1 MQIFCDNVKMKNSFN
16 NIGVENMEELL
27 SRLGDLYSIGLV
39 VDIVTRIAA
48 LLFIC
53 FSTNYRN
60 GKHKPLYYILALI
73 SPLIGVLVFAVKRKE
88 MNGAGMK
95 KCPACGRLFPPE
107 FAYCHVCNVELAPFD
122 ARKSRMQKN
131 LAIVSVAVLA
141 VAFAASIALSV
152 FSVIAVFDDIFGDF
166 ESYSRIA
173 IEDENGN
180 KVYYDRNADSYDKED
195 EVAFFTK
202 DGKKYVY
209 SEAINRLS
217 CAENGKT
224 MDYYSAYI
232 DMDGYLIEDKSDE
245 IYFNP
250 EYGTDYSDEETEKS
264 DFDSFLEKVNGD
276 DVEAEVEDALY
287 WEIFNHPYYENPYS
301 DDDGNLYFDASVASW
316 NSEGKLIKSES
327 DIK

>member
-1 MQIFCDNVKMKNSFN
+1 
-16 NIGVENMEELL
+16 MEELL
-27 SRLGDLYSIGLV
+27 TKLGDLSYVSLL
-39 VDIVTRIAA
+39 VDITLRLGAV
-48 LLFIC
+48 LFIC
-53 FSTNYRN
+53 LSTNYRN

-73 SPLIGVLVFAVKRKE
+73 APLIGVLVFAVKRKE

-131 LAIVSVAVLA
+131 LAIVFLVVF
-141 VAFAASIALSV
+141 VVDFAASIALSV
-152 FSVIAVFDDIFGDF
+152 VSVSSIFDYLGD
-166 ESYSRIA
+166 SLTTYSRIA

-180 KVYYDRNADSYDKED
+180 KVYYDRNGDSYDKED
-195 EVAFFTK
+195 EIAFFTK

-209 SEAINRLS
+209 SEAIDRLS
-217 CAENGKT
+217 CASNGKT
-224 MDYYSAYI
+224 MDYYSAYV

-250 EYGTDYSDEETEKS
+250 EYGTDYSDEENEETEKS
-264 DFDSFLEKVNGD
+264 DFDSFLDKIYDSV
-276 DVEAEVEDALY
+276 VEASDEEDY
-287 WEIFNHPYYENPYS
+287 ENYFTIYSHPYYENPYS